1 MVKQRALALEEGMS
15 PSEFVAT
22 IAPALWQAFDASLK
36 KFIEASGG
44 QHSPVAET
52 AAQQQHMRAYVA
64 AERELVRLGMARL
77 SAEPHQVSGIL
88 KGTAHR
94 VLIEPE
100 LVLSLTNWDLKRGTL
115 LDPHG
120 RSFEFVK
127 IQPLRAARGSKPQY
141 DWGLLQPLV
150 VEEAKRGKL
159 KKPATLV
166 RFCREQVV
174 LCDTGKKPEP
184 LPDDKTVRQ
193 AISKYGLDEIA
204 QIKMRK
210 SG

>member
-1 MVKQRALALEEGMS
+1 MVKQRVLALDEGMS

-36 KFIEASGG
+36 KFIEACGG
-44 QHSPVAET
+44 QYGAIAAT
-52 AAQQQHMRAYVA
+52 AAQQRYLREYVTA
-64 AERELVRLGMARL
+64 QQELVQLGIARL

-88 KGTAHR
+88 RGTAHR

-100 LVLSLTNWDLKRGTL
+100 LVLLLTNWDLKRGML
-115 LDPHG
+115 SEPHG

-127 IQPLRAARGSKPQY
+127 IQPLRAGRGSKPQY

-150 VEEAKRGKL
+150 VEEAKRGNL
-159 KKPATLV
+159 KKPAALV

-174 LCDTGKKPEP
+174 LCDTGEKPEP